1 VIRKAAG
8 AVAGIVSAVLTVM
21 ATQWLSHSLYP
32 PPAGLDRSDSEAVA
46 THIANAPVL
55 ALLLVVAGYI
65 IASFDGTLV
74 AAIVGR
80 AKPVA
85 YALLIGLLM
94 LVATTSN
101 IIMIPHPHWFSA
113 SAIIGIIAA
122 AWLAS
127 IFAARILGSD
137 AA

>member
-1 VIRKAAG
+1 MIRKAIG
-8 AVAGIVSAVLTVM
+8 AVAGIASAVLTVM
-21 ATQWLSHSLYP
+21 AAQWLSHTLYP
-32 PPAGLDRSDSEAVA
+32 PPAELNLADSEAVA
-46 THIANAPVL
+46 AHIANAPVM
-55 ALLLVVAGYI
+55 ALLLVLAGYI
-65 IASFDGTLV
+65 FASFDGTLV
-74 AAIVGR
+74 AAVVGR

-113 SAIIGIIAA
+113 SAVIGIVVA

-127 IFAARILGSD
+127 VFAARILRSD
-137 AA
+137 LQ